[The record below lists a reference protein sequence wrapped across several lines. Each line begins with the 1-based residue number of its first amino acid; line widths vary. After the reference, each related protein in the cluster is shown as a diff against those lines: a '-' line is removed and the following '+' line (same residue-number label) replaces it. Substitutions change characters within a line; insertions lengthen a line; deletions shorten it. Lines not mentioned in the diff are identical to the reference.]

1 MERLKI
7 HERIGMLRA
16 KQGMS
21 GEEFAAALGLEGK
34 NRRSTINNWESG
46 ANNVKADDI
55 ENICRVFGV
64 SADWLLG
71 LSDIETP
78 NAEVQ
83 AICNYTGLSESAVE
97 HLHTCVEQLNPE
109 NTYFNIVS
117 DLLSGDDFYNAIA
130 YLKRAKQIEKKSSE
144 KRKVDPDSFDKIQA
158 FHESLADMAVMRN
171 KSGQGVYLSL
181 RQSVDFYLQCA
192 VDCYKRL
199 CDSMLKGVDK

>member
-7 HERIGMLRA
+7 HERIGILRA

-71 LSDIETP
+71 LSDVETP

-97 HLHTCVEQLNPE
+97 HLHTCVEQLNPK
-109 NTYFNIVS
+109 NTYFDIVS
-117 DLLSGDDFYNAIA
+117 GLLSKDDFYNAIA
-130 YLKRAKQIEKKSSE
+130 YLKRAKQIEEKASERRKS
-144 KRKVDPDSFDKIQA
+144 DPDNFEKVQA
-158 FHESLADMAVMRN
+158 FHESLADMAAMRN

-181 RQSVDFYLQCA
+181 RQSIDFYLQCA
-192 VDCYKRL
+192 TDCYKRL
-199 CDSMLKGVDK
+199 FNSMMKGE

>member
-97 HLHTCVEQLNPE
+97 HLHTCVEQLNPK
-109 NTYFNIVS
+109 NTYFDIVS
-117 DLLSGDDFYNAIA
+117 GLLSGDDFYNAIA
-130 YLKRAKQIEKKSSE
+130 YLKRAKQIEEKASERRKS
-144 KRKVDPDSFDKIQA
+144 DPDSFDKVQA
-158 FHESLADMAVMRN
+158 VHESLADMAVMRN

>member
-7 HERIGMLRA
+7 HERIGILRA

-130 YLKRAKQIEKKSSE
+130 YLKRAKQMEEKSSE